1 MRLLLLLTMLLAA
14 TLTYSQGT
22 TTAEYYE
29 YLREQSFKKYMETTG
44 STGLSQSIK
53 TSGFIVDQKAVDE
66 FFELIKRRNQGN
78 KVVETDEQKKAIRA
92 QAQMDKIDAQIKAD
106 NEAEA
111 AREQQIGLSTIRTL
125 RFSNGNVF
133 EGHYYGKSR
142 YDKEPLFMTLVS
154 GKMTYKG
161 GGVYVGEFAKHYG
174 LSYRWGYGVMERP
187 NGEIYSGQ
195 WKEDFYHGFGKLKK
209 ANGDLYEG
217 EFSGGIIRGFG
228 RMQYADGTVKEGFWS
243 NYGSDVS
250 DEPPVPAEISGKDIG
265 KKEVNGRKRYG
276 LGKGRITGLGG
287 VYKGEFRNY
296 NMHGKGTIEFDN
308 GAVYTGDLFY
318 DAVHGKGIY
327 KFPNGDIYEG
337 SYIMNKRNG
346 KGTYRWPEGRVY
358 EGEWKD
364 NQREGKGIMRYA
376 NGDIYDGEWIN
387 NNPSGFGKMT
397 YANGRVEEGRWKDG
411 KYIREKV
418 SFSNWE
424 TASKENAWTVLEV
437 PDTDKNIHRYLAD
450 GKLKFKTKSGDYIWA
465 YTNLGNAQPTTYQ
478 YEAVYE
484 IEKQEYNNG
493 QGGILI
499 EIDEGNAPDYS
510 KLLFMINPGA
520 QTYYLGM
527 YNHSKSSWTS
537 FTSPEAN
544 GGWVVSSS
552 LKGFSNKGVS
562 TNKIRLQKTTDE
574 ITIYINDQL
583 MVTQK
588 VAISGRPLNKFA
600 GIGIVQG
607 GLLTGSISAIDFKS
621 E

>member
-1 MRLLLLLTMLLAA
+1 MRLIILLTMLLAA

-29 YLREQSFKKYMETTG
+29 YLRQQSFKKYMETTG
-44 STGLSQSIK
+44 STGLSPSIK
-53 TSGFIVDQKAVDE
+53 TSGFKVDQKAVDE

-78 KVVETDEQKKAIRA
+78 KVVETEEQKKAIRA
-92 QAQMDKIDAQIKAD
+92 QMEMDRIDAEIKAD

-111 AREQQIGLSTIRTL
+111 ARERQIGMSSVRTL
-125 RFSNGNVF
+125 KFRDGRIF
-133 EGHYYGKSR
+133 EGYYYAKSS

-154 GKMTYKG
+154 GKMTDSDG
-161 GGVYVGEFAKHYG
+161 SVYVGEFAKHYG
-174 LSYRWGYGVMERP
+174 LSYRWGYGVMERS
-187 NGEIYSGQ
+187 NGEMYSGE
-195 WKEDFYHGFGKLKK
+195 WRKDLYHGFGKLKRK
-209 ANGDLYEG
+209 NGDVYEG
-217 EFSGGIIRGFG
+217 HFERGHFHGFG
-228 RMQYADGTVKEGFWS
+228 RLEYVDGKVQEGFW
-243 NYGSDVS
+243 NDGIFTGDELPPASDV
-250 DEPPVPAEISGKDIG
+250 AGKDLS
-265 KKEVNGRKRYG
+265 KKEIDGRKRSGY
-276 LGKGRITGLGG
+276 GKGRIPGLTG
-287 VYKGEFRNY
+287 VYKGEFRNF

-308 GAVYTGDLFY
+308 GGSYTGDFFY
-318 DAVHGKGIY
+318 DRIHGKGIQ
-327 KFPNGDIYEG
+327 KFANGDVYEG
-337 SYIMNKRNG
+337 SYMWNKRNG
-346 KGTYRWPEGRVY
+346 KGTYRGPEGIVY

-424 TASKENAWTVLEV
+424 TASKENAWSVLEV

-465 YTNLGNAQPTTYQ
+465 FTNLGNAQPTTYQ

-544 GGWVVSSS
+544 GGWVASSS

-583 MVTQK
+583 MFTQNI
-588 VAISGRPLNKFA
+588 AASGRPLNKFA
-600 GIGIVQG
+600 GLGIVQG
-607 GLLTGSISAIDFKS
+607 GLMTGNISAINFKS